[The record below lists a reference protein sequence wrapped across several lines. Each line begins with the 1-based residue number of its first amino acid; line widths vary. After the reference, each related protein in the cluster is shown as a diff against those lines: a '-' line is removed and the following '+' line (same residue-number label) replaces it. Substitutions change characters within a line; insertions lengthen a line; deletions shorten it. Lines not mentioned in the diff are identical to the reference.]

1 MTNFKFTYR
10 SGESLLGWMMALP
23 WIIGFVVFTAG
34 PMIASLVLAGTSW
47 DLISPP
53 EWVGAANIK
62 KMFWEDE
69 LPLHALRITITYSLM
84 ALPLH
89 LFFGVSLAMLL
100 NTKIRGLAVLRT
112 IYYLPAILAGV
123 AVALLWRWI
132 FSPEFGLLNL
142 ALSWVGIQGP
152 AWLADRTWV
161 LPSFVVMSLWSVG
174 GSMVI
179 YLAGLQGIPT
189 DLYEAAEIDGAN
201 WFQRIRN
208 VTLPMLSPVIFF
220 QLVMGIIHAMQ
231 IFTQAF
237 IMTDGGPANASL
249 FYMLYLYRQAFQF
262 FNMGYASALA
272 WVLFLCILLLTLLN
286 LSHRIYLGLLRG
298 GNGRQ
303 RSINDRTAH
312 TDWVQDPKP
321 AQLYAHL
328 RNLNRWR
335 MRHVSP
341 IGLDDLDLPQK
352 TFRSL
357 SLSA

>member
-10 SGESLLGWMMALP
+10 SGESLLGWLMASP
-23 WIIGFVVFTAG
+23 WIIGFAIFTAG
-34 PMIASLVLAGTSW
+34 PMIASLYLAGTSW
-47 DLISPP
+47 DLLSPP
-53 EWVGAANIK
+53 EWVGIANFR
-62 KMFWEDE
+62 KMVWEDE
-69 LPLHALRITITYSLM
+69 LPLHALRITVLYSLM

-89 LFFGVSLAMLL
+89 LLFGVSLAMLL
-100 NTKIRGLAVLRT
+100 NANIRGLAILRT

-201 WFQRIRN
+201 WLQRIRK

-220 QLVMGIIHAMQ
+220 QLVMGIIQAMQ

-272 WVLFLCILLLTLLN
+272 WILFLCILLLTLLIFRTA
-286 LSHRIYLGLLRG
+286 STWVYYEAETG
-298 GNGRQ
+298 GRQ
-303 RSINDRTAH
+303 
-312 TDWVQDPKP
+312 
-321 AQLYAHL
+321 
-328 RNLNRWR
+328 
-335 MRHVSP
+335 
-341 IGLDDLDLPQK
+341 
-352 TFRSL
+352 
-357 SLSA
+357 

>member
-1 MTNFKFTYR
+1 MMNAKFTYR
-10 SGESLLGWMMALP
+10 SGESLLGWAMASP
-23 WIIGFVVFTAG
+23 WILGFLIFTAG

-53 EWVGAANIK
+53 EWVGWANFR

-69 LPLHALRITITYSLM
+69 LPLHALKITVFYSLM

-89 LFFGVSLAMLL
+89 LLFGVSLAMLL
-100 NTKIRGLAVLRT
+100 NTGIRGLAVLRT

-132 FSPEFGLLNL
+132 FSPEFGLLNM
-142 ALSWVGIQGP
+142 ALSWIGIQGP
-152 AWLADRTWV
+152 AWLSDRTWV

-189 DLYEAAEIDGAN
+189 DLYEAAEIDGAD
-201 WFQRIRN
+201 WLRRIIR
-208 VTLPMLSPVIFF
+208 VTLPLLSPVIFF
-220 QLVMGIIHAMQ
+220 QLVMGIIGAMQ

-272 WVLFLCILLLTLLN
+272 WILFLCILFLTLF
-286 LSHRIYLGLLRG
+286 IF
-298 GNGRQ
+298 
-303 RSINDRTAH
+303 RTAS
-312 TDWVQDPKP
+312 TWVYYESDTEG
-321 AQLYAHL
+321 
-328 RNLNRWR
+328 R
-335 MRHVSP
+335 
-341 IGLDDLDLPQK
+341 
-352 TFRSL
+352 
-357 SLSA
+357 